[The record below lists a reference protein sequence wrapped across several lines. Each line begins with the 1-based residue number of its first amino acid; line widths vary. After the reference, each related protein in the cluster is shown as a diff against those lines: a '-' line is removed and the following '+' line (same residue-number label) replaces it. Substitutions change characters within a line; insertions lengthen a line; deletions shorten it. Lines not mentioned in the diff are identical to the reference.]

1 MALLDADKIRDSQP
15 KTVRVPVPEWGG
27 PDAEVLVRGMSGTQ
41 RFAYEDHFEKFPDLD
56 NRARLS
62 GFTLCDLAGELLFPP
77 DRIHEL
83 ASKDAVALDRVFW
96 AAVALN
102 ALSRKSVDTLEKNS

>member
-41 RFAYEDHFEKFPDLD
+41 RFAYEDHFASHPDLD

-62 GFTLCDLAGELLFPP
+62 GFTLCDEQGTLLFAP
-77 DRIHEL
+77 DQIHEL
-83 ASKDAVALDRVFW
+83 ATKDAVALDRVFW
-96 AAVALN
+96 AAVELN
-102 ALSRKSVDTLEKNS
+102 KLSRKDVDTLEKNS